1 MGRLLLEQNLNWFL
15 DFVQVRVFL
24 EIVYAFI
31 IEKYQDY
38 VTELATF
45 KNYNLRSAFYINT
58 NWVSQILS
66 TSQNTSSNLRNIF

>member
-1 MGRLLLEQNLNWFL
+1 MKISKDMGKKESKLVFL
-15 DFVQVRVFL
+15 DLVQVRVFL

-45 KNYNLRSAFYINT
+45 KNYDLRSAFLYKHQLGFSDFVYNSKYI
-58 NWVSQILS
+58 
-66 TSQNTSSNLRNIF
+66 

>member
-1 MGRLLLEQNLNWFL
+1 MGKKESKLVFL
-15 DFVQVRVFL
+15 DLVQVRVFL

-45 KNYNLRSAFYINT
+45 KNYELRSAFYINT
-58 NWVSQILS
+58 NWVSQIFVYNS
-66 TSQNTSSNLRNIF
+66 KYI